1 MNTHRW
7 IGGFGLGSR
16 NSMLIAF
23 VLLCFYCLP
32 LAAQVESGKVVG
44 AVRDSTGAALAG
56 AKITVTNVGT
66 NVSHVVIAN
75 NTGEYAVSELL
86 PGTYVVLAEN
96 QGFKKAAQAPFKLD
110 VNQVVRVD
118 FTLTVG
124 SITETVTVTAAEPL
138 VESQTSSLGQVIEQ
152 NRVNDLPLD
161 GRDFVQLAYLSPGVN
176 QGPEGTV
183 QSGNIP
189 ENERAN
195 GSIQA
200 NGLMAT
206 NNNFLLNGFDNNE
219 QQIGFEVIQ
228 PSVDAI
234 QEFKVQTSDF
244 GADIGRG
251 GAVVNVVLKS
261 GTNNFHGSLFEFL
274 RNSAFDA
281 KNYFDDPTL
290 PIPPFKQNQFGG
302 TFGGPIIKDKTF
314 FFVDYQGTRI
324 RQSQTDISTVPSLPE
339 RTGNFSDL
347 LTGIK
352 GPNGFDTGQIFDP
365 VTGNAFPGNV
375 IPACVG
381 NTRRSAAGGA
391 CLDPA
396 GVNILN
402 IYPAPNRA
410 GAGSPP
416 VNNFLLNPVLQ
427 NNQDSFDVRVDHQLG
442 SRNSLFGTFSYGNVD
457 AVSPD
462 PFPGLAGGG
471 VFSGNI
477 SNKALSVGVSDAYSF
492 ANNKVNDFKIGYS
505 RYVVS
510 AIPFFY
516 GQPIAQQL
524 GIPGINLP
532 GNPATGGLPNFIIS
546 RLSAVGNQDYFPENL
561 RENNYQLLDSIS
573 ITHGNHI
580 LKFGGDVFLRRHG
593 FFQTQNPR
601 GDLTFDGQFT
611 GDSVADLAIGYVQ
624 TAFRDGQ
631 QGSFGMNW
639 WEVSGYGMDDYR
651 VSRQLTLNL
660 GLRYDIFT
668 PMVEDRNRLANFDFT
683 TGHFV
688 MPGMPGVSRSG
699 NVELNQ
705 HNLAPRFGFAYTPWN
720 DNKTVFRGAFGIFYD
735 QQANQNDA
743 EIAFN
748 PTGLFGSQSLLVPTS
763 STTPVMT
770 LSGGFPT
777 PLPFPTLANPTGRA
791 SAFFMDNAT
800 TYIEEWNLNVERQ
813 LMKDTVLQVAYVG
826 THGVH
831 LAYLRNLNQPVQ
843 PLDTNFEVCPPVVP
857 PDPSCAAGLP
867 SNFGRPYYST
877 VPNIAAI
884 RTEGHDISSITHGLQ
899 VRFEKR
905 FSANWSMLNSYTWQH
920 TIGQSA
926 ENETVGTSLE
936 PQNTHD
942 MAAERGDVEPDYRN
956 QFTSAWSY
964 SLPFGPN
971 QRWFT
976 GGGPAHW
983 FVGGWQLNGIVAL
996 YSGRAFTPY
1005 LSFDPT
1011 NTGSGGPRPD
1021 IVGNPYNFSQVTTL
1035 GFNGTQYGPN
1045 NPSPC
1050 PTNSQSIFCWFNPA
1064 AYALPLFA
1072 PGQTSATLFGDARR
1086 GTLRGPAQ
1094 YNVDFSVFKNF
1105 KLTES
1110 KMLQFRAEFFNL
1122 FNTPEFGDPSFLV
1135 DTPGAGSISSTV
1147 HSSREIQLALKFA
1160 F

>member
-1 MNTHRW
+1 MNCYRW
-7 IGGFGLGSR
+7 AKRPPL
-16 NSMLIAF
+16 LLAIAA
-23 VLLCFYCLP
+23 VLLLVP
-32 LAAQVESGKVVG
+32 GIAEAQVASGKVVG
-44 AVRDSTGAALAG
+44 AVRDPSGAAVAG
-56 AKITVTNVGT
+56 AKIVVTSVDT
-66 NVSHVVIAN
+66 NVSHTVVTNSA
-75 NTGEYAVSELL
+75 GEYTVPELL
-86 PGTYVVLAEN
+86 PGTYTVLAEG

-124 SITETVTVTAAEPL
+124 SINETVTVTAAEPL
-138 VESQTSSLGQVIEQ
+138 VESETSSLGQVIDE
-152 NRVNDLPLD
+152 NRVHELPLD
-161 GRDFVQLAYLSPGVN
+161 GRDFIQLAYLSPGVN

-183 QSGNIP
+183 QQGNIP
-189 ENERAN
+189 ENERGN
-195 GSIQA
+195 GSVQA

-274 RNSAFDA
+274 RNSALDA

-290 PIPPFKQNQFGG
+290 PIPPYKQNQFGG
-302 TFGGPIIKDKTF
+302 TFGGPIIRDKTF

-324 RQSQTDISTVPSLPE
+324 RQSQTDISTVPSLQE
-339 RTGNFSDL
+339 RTGDFSDL
-347 LTGIK
+347 LPST
-352 GPNGFDTGQIFDP
+352 PLTDP
-365 VTGNAFPGNV
+365 VTGKSFPGNK
-375 IPACVG
+375 IPKCPSP
-381 NTRRSAAGGA
+381 TGGT
-391 CLDPA
+391 CLDQA

-402 IYPAPNRA
+402 LYPAPNRA
-410 GAGSPP
+410 GSGFPP
-416 VNNFLLNPVLQ
+416 ANNFLYNPVLQ
-427 NNQDSFDVRVDHQLG
+427 NNQDSFDVRVDQQVG
-442 SRNSLFGTFSYGNVD
+442 SKNSLFGTLSYGNVD
-457 AVSPD
+457 AQNPD

-477 SNKALSVGVSDAYSF
+477 SNKALSAGLSDAYTF

-505 RYVVS
+505 RYVVR

-516 GQPIAQQL
+516 GQPIAQQV
-524 GIPGINLP
+524 GIPGINIP
-532 GNPATGGLPNFIIS
+532 ANPATGGLPNFIIS

-561 RENNYQLLDSIS
+561 RENNYQLMDSVS

-601 GDLTFDGQFT
+601 GDLYFTGQFT
-611 GDSVADLAIGYVQ
+611 GDSVADVAIGYVQ
-624 TAFRDGQ
+624 NAFRDGQ
-631 QGSFGMNW
+631 KGSFGMSW

-651 VSRQLTLNL
+651 VTRNLTLNL

-668 PMVEDRNRLANFDFT
+668 PMVEDRNRLANFNFA
-683 TGHFV
+683 TGQFV

-699 NVELNQ
+699 NVELNL
-705 HNLAPRFGFAYTPWN
+705 HNLAPRFGFAYTPWD

-743 EIAFN
+743 ELPFN
-748 PTGLFGSQSLLVPTS
+748 PTGLFGSQSILVPTS
-763 STTPVMT
+763 STTPAMT

-777 PLPFPTLANPTGRA
+777 PLPYPTLDDPTGRA

-813 LMKDTVLQVAYVG
+813 LMKDTVLQIAYVG
-826 THGVH
+826 THGLH

-843 PLDTNFEVCPPVVP
+843 PLDSNFEVCPPVTP

-867 SNFGRPYYST
+867 SNFGRPYYNT
-877 VPNIAAI
+877 VPNISAI
-884 RTEGHDISSITHGLQ
+884 RTEGHDIDSITHGLQ

-905 FSANWSMLNSYTWQH
+905 FSHNWSMLNSYTWQH

-942 MAAERGDVEPDYRN
+942 MAAERGDVEPDYRH

-971 QRWFT
+971 QHWLT
-976 GGGPAHW
+976 SSGAAHW
-983 FVGGWQLNGIVAL
+983 LVAGWQLNGIVAL

-1021 IVGNPYNFSQVTTL
+1021 IVGDPYNFSNATAV
-1035 GFNGTQYGPN
+1035 GFNGGAGT
-1045 NPSPC
+1045 C
-1050 PTNSQSIFCWFNPA
+1050 PTNSQSIFCWFNPG
-1064 AYALPLFA
+1064 AYALPLLA
-1072 PGQTSATLFGDARR
+1072 PGQTSSTQFGDARR

-1094 YNVDFSVFKNF
+1094 HNVDFSIFKNF
-1105 KLTES
+1105 NVTES
-1110 KMLQFRAEFFNL
+1110 KLLQFRVEFFNL
-1122 FNTPEFGDPSFLV
+1122 FNTPEFGDPSFSV

-1147 HSSREIQLALKFA
+1147 HNSREIQLALKFA